1 MKTKLSIIVVLL
13 TASLVRS
20 QVIVA
25 PTILF
30 MGDQDRFGTFIV
42 MNRSSVPQEIT
53 ISFRF
58 GFPESDPMGNIFM
71 QYDDSTMATLH
82 SCQGW
87 LKGFPQKFII
97 NPQQQQVVRLLATPP
112 PGLTD
117 GEYWTRLVTSSTPQ
131 STVID
136 TVRTGITA
144 NITFVLQQ
152 VTTVVYK
159 KGLATMKV
167 SLPDIRV
174 APDSSVMNI
183 FATIQRQGNSPF
195 FGKVSVVVHDR
206 VGNKVYNQDE
216 LIAVYRDS
224 MLIRFPVPL
233 SDLPEGAYTADM
245 TLSSERSDI
254 SEDNLLKVPTVE
266 KRATF
271 SVP

>member
-1 MKTKLSIIVVLL
+1 MAAFSSTRAQVV
-13 TASLVRS
+13 
-20 QVIVA
+20 VA

-42 MNRSSVPQEIT
+42 MNRSNVPQEIS

-58 GFPESDPMGNIFM
+58 GFPDSDPAGNIFM
-71 QYDDSTMATLH
+71 QYNDSAMARAH
-82 SCQGW
+82 SCQPW

-97 NPQQQQVVRLLATPP
+97 NPGQQQVVRLLASPP
-112 PGLTD
+112 SDLTD

-159 KGLATMKV
+159 RGHVVTNV
-167 SLPDIRV
+167 TLPDVRV
-174 APDSSVMNI
+174 APDSASMSI
-183 FATIQRQGNSPF
+183 FATVRREGNAPF
-195 FGKVSVVVHDR
+195 FGKISVTVKDR
-206 VGNKVYNQDE
+206 VGNSIFNQDE
-216 LIAVYRDS
+216 LIAVYNDS

-233 SDLPEGAYTADM
+233 SSLPEGTYTIDV
-245 TLSSERSDI
+245 TLSSERTDI
-254 SEDNLLKVPTVE
+254 SEDNLLKVPSLE
-266 KRATF
+266 KKTTF